1 MQRSADIDVVKLYL
15 KDIDKEPLL
24 SAEDEIR
31 LAKRIKK
38 GDTRARRKMVQC
50 NLRLVV
56 NIAKK
61 YSRYGVPLL
70 DLIEE
75 GNLGLMKAVKK
86 YDPRMGYRFS
96 TYASWWIK
104 QAILRALSEQ
114 GKTIRVPVY
123 MSETI
128 SRYKRVIEELKHKL
142 HRRPRLGEIAKK
154 LKVRVDKIKEIKQAM
169 DTEPASLET
178 PIGENG
184 TGRLLD
190 LVEDVTVE
198 SPFESITKLLQQE
211 RVREVLDTLKPRYK
225 RVLVLR
231 FGLEGKG
238 PYTLEEIGERLKISK
253 ERVRQIED
261 RAMNQLRDMLVV
273 KGKRNKTVSETKERN
288 VPQNE

>member
-1 MQRSADIDVVKLYL
+1 
-15 KDIDKEPLL
+15 
-24 SAEDEIR
+24 
-31 LAKRIKK
+31 
-38 GDTRARRKMVQC
+38 MVQC

-128 SRYKRVIEELKHKL
+128 IRYKRVIEQLKHKL

-154 LKVRVDKIKEIKQAM
+154 LKVRAGKIKEIKQAM
-169 DTEPASLET
+169 DTEPASFET

-231 FGLEGKG
+231 FGLDGKG
-238 PYTLEEIGERLKISK
+238 PYTLEAIGKRLKISK

-261 RAMNQLRDMLVV
+261 SAMNHLRDMLVV
-273 KGKRNKTVSETKERN
+273 KEKGKKVKK
-288 VPQNE
+288 

>member
-1 MQRSADIDVVKLYL
+1 MQRSTDIDVVKLYL
-15 KDIDKEPLL
+15 KDIDKAPLL

-128 SRYKRVIEELKHKL
+128 SRYKRTIEQLKHKL
-142 HRRPRLGEIAKK
+142 HRRPRLGEIARK
-154 LKVRVDKIKEIKQAM
+154 LKVPAGKIKEIKQAM

-211 RVREVLDTLKPRYK
+211 RVKEVLDALKPRYK

-231 FGLEGKG
+231 FGLDGKG

-261 RAMNQLRDMLVV
+261 RAMNQLRDMLV
-273 KGKRNKTVSETKERN
+273 GKENG
-288 VPQNE
+288 

>member
-1 MQRSADIDVVKLYL
+1 MQRSTDIDVVKLYL
-15 KDIDKEPLL
+15 KDIDKAPLL

-104 QAILRALSEQ
+104 QAVLRALSEQ

-128 SRYKRVIEELKHKL
+128 IRYKRVIEQLKHKL

-154 LKVRVDKIKEIKQAM
+154 LKVRAGKIKEIKQAM

-198 SPFESITKLLQQE
+198 SPFESIAKLLQQE
-211 RVREVLDTLKPRYK
+211 RVRGLLDTLKPRYK
-225 RVLVLR
+225 RVLALR

-261 RAMNQLRDMLVV
+261 RAMNQLRDILVAKE
-273 KGKRNKTVSETKERN
+273 KGKKVKK
-288 VPQNE
+288 

>member
-15 KDIDKEPLL
+15 KDIDKAPLL
-24 SAEDEIR
+24 SAEEEIR

-86 YDPRMGYRFS
+86 YDSRMGYRFS

-104 QAILRALSEQ
+104 QATLRALSEQ

-128 SRYKRVIEELKHKL
+128 SRYKRVIEQLKHKL

-154 LKVRVDKIKEIKQAM
+154 LKVSAGKIKEIKQAM

-190 LVEDVTVE
+190 LVEDVTAE
-198 SPFESITKLLQQE
+198 SPFVSITRLLQQE

-225 RVLVLR
+225 RVLALR
-231 FGLEGKG
+231 FGLDGKG
-238 PYTLEEIGERLKISK
+238 PHTLEEIGERLKISK

-261 RAMNQLRDMLVV
+261 RAMNQLRDMLVAKKV
-273 KGKRNKTVSETKERN
+273 EST
-288 VPQNE
+288 

>member
-1 MQRSADIDVVKLYL
+1 MQRSTDIDVVKLYL
-15 KDIDKEPLL
+15 KDIDKAPLL
-24 SAEDEIR
+24 SAEEEIR
-31 LAKRIKK
+31 LARRIKK

-96 TYASWWIK
+96 TYVSWWIK

-128 SRYKRVIEELKHKL
+128 NRYKRAIEQLKHKL

-154 LKVRVDKIKEIKQAM
+154 LKVSTGKIKEIKQAM

-190 LVEDVTVE
+190 LVEDVTAE

-231 FGLEGKG
+231 FGLDGKG
-238 PYTLEEIGERLKISK
+238 QYTLEEIGERLKISK

-261 RAMNQLRDMLVV
+261 SATNQLRDMLVAKE
-273 KGKRNKTVSETKERN
+273 KGKKVKK
-288 VPQNE
+288 

>member
-1 MQRSADIDVVKLYL
+1 MQRSTDIDVVKLYL
-15 KDIDKEPLL
+15 KDIDKAPLL
-24 SAEDEIR
+24 SAEEEIR

-128 SRYKRVIEELKHKL
+128 SRYKRVIEQLKHKL

-154 LKVRVDKIKEIKQAM
+154 LKVSARKIKEIKQAM

-198 SPFESITKLLQQE
+198 SPFESIAKLLQQE

-261 RAMNQLRDMLVV
+261 KAMNQLRDMLVAKKV
-273 KGKRNKTVSETKERN
+273 ERT
-288 VPQNE
+288 

>member
-15 KDIDKEPLL
+15 KDIDKAPLL
-24 SAEDEIR
+24 NAEDEIR
-31 LAKRIKK
+31 LAKRIRK

-61 YSRYGVPLL
+61 YSRYGVPFL

-123 MSETI
+123 MAETI
-128 SRYKRVIEELKHKL
+128 SRYKKVNEQLKHKL

-154 LKVRVDKIKEIKQAM
+154 LKDRTGKIKQIKQAM

-238 PYTLEEIGERLKISK
+238 PYTLEAIGERLKISK

-261 RAMNQLRDMLVV
+261 RAMNQLRDMLVAKE
-273 KGKRNKTVSETKERN
+273 KG
-288 VPQNE
+288 